1 MDIAQLLTLKEKL
14 KIINTL
20 AKSEV
25 ASLPEKDLLALLGE
39 VLSQADGLCQSA
51 VDERYSEQDYFV
63 LCLLI
68 HLANKT
74 EQSNIATDLLVNMV
88 VRSQRFISSKATS
101 LQGREDA
108 AELEVS
114 LTKDKEIDCQL
125 VFINF
130 ILQNVLKQDH
140 KKDGQ

>member
-1 MDIAQLLTLKEKL
+1 MKEKL

-39 VLSQADGLCQSA
+39 VLSQADGLCQLA
-51 VDERYSEQDYFV
+51 VDECFSEQDYFV

-68 HLANKT
+68 HLSNKT

-114 LTKDKEIDCQL
+114 LTKDKEIDCQIA
-125 VFINF
+125 FINY
-130 ILQNVLKQDH
+130 ILQNVLKSDH
-140 KKDGQ
+140 KKNCQ